1 MEADKIG
8 KELKTSKNKARR
20 KARLDKQLETAKKSR
35 KTLIEQLEKHNVK
48 LPDYI
53 CFSRT
58 KMRIALAEVR
68 KFPQSR
74 PGILVLSWKRF
85 FKKSN
90 LIQVAKDVL
99 GVKRLRE
106 IYLLH
111 VGKKYREPNP

>member
-1 MEADKIG
+1 VETNKIG
-8 KELKTSKNKARR
+8 KELKTTRNKARR
-20 KARLDKQLETAKKSR
+20 KAKLDKQLEKARKSR
-35 KTLIEQLEKHNVK
+35 EILTERLEKHNVK

-58 KMRIALAEVR
+58 KMRIALAEVK
-68 KFPQSR
+68 KFPRSR